1 MRITPA
7 DAGALASSAFLQSSF
22 WAAFKASFGWRAY
35 AFHFQAKGDE
45 RSRGLSVLLRRLPLG
60 LSFAYV
66 PHGPDIDT
74 PSHEQGR
81 LLIDLARG
89 LRKEL
94 PTGCLF
100 LRFDPSWHESEA
112 QAAGPAAGEA
122 DDAQAAGDSAAD
134 AGSVAGSV
142 AMPPARR
149 NVARPVY
156 AKPLRKGS
164 DVQPPDTVLIDLSQ
178 SHDELLA
185 GMKSK
190 WRYNIKL
197 AEKKGV
203 AVADEGL
210 AALDEFYALYTA
222 TSKRDGIALHPKA
235 YYRRLFELAAA
246 DMGAPRANEGS
257 PRADL
262 RLWVARHEGQAL
274 AAIVT
279 LFYGEEAVYLY
290 GASGDEK
297 RNLMP
302 AYALQWAAMRAAKEA
317 GCLRYDLYGIPPADD
332 PAHPMAGLYR
342 FKTGF
347 GGELLHYAGSWDYV
361 YRPLIYAILRTLERA
376 RLWWHK
382 VLKKKLSLR

>member
-1 MRITPA
+1 MRITPV
-7 DAGALASSAFLQSSF
+7 DAGALAASTFLQSSF
-22 WAAFKASFGWRAY
+22 WAAFKASFGWKAL
-35 AFHFQAKGDE
+35 AFGFQLDDDD
-45 RSRGLSVLLRRLPLG
+45 RPRGLSVLLRRLPLG

-66 PHGPDIDT
+66 PHGPDCY
-74 PSHEQGR
+74 PPAEEQGSV
-81 LLIDLARG
+81 LVALARA

-94 PTGCLF
+94 PKGCLF
-100 LRFDPSWHESEA
+100 LRFDPAWHEREA
-112 QAAGPAAGEA
+112 PAADSSEVPAAEA
-122 DDAQAAGDSAAD
+122 SGSAEPPLDAAPA
-134 AGSVAGSV
+134 
-142 AMPPARR
+142 ARR

-156 AKPLRKGS
+156 GKPLRKGS
-164 DVQPPDTVLIDLSQ
+164 DVQPPDTVLIDLSR
-178 SHDELLA
+178 SPEELLA

-203 AVADEGL
+203 TVSDEGL

-246 DMGAPRANEGS
+246 DMGS
-257 PRADL
+257 PRAMEGLPRADI

-279 LFYGEEAVYLY
+279 MFYGDEAVYLY

-302 AYALQWAAMRAAKEA
+302 AYALQWAAMRAAKDA
-317 GCLRYDLYGIPPADD
+317 GCLRYDLYGIPPVED

-361 YRPLIYAILRTLERA
+361 YRPLIYAILRSMERA

-382 VLKKKLSLR
+382 VLKKKMFLR